1 MNAFAPALL
10 DPALAVPAGLHDAQ
24 GRSADKRFNVY
35 RNNVVVSLSD
45 ALAAGFPVIRKLVG
59 EDFFRAMAGVFV
71 RAHPPVSP
79 VLTFYGDA
87 FPAFLE
93 GFDPVAHL
101 PYLADV
107 ARLEFAL
114 RQAYHAADAAP
125 APADTLQNP
134 RLMEA
139 RLRLAPATRLVASPY
154 PIHAI
159 WRANTDPD
167 APQAQGGAETVLITR
182 PDWDPWP
189 RLISA
194 HSARF
199 IAALL
204 DGARF
209 AEALEAA
216 GEEHDLAA
224 TLPTLL
230 DTKSIVAIEV
240 PA

>member
-10 DPALAVPAGLHDAQ
+10 DPARAVPEGLHDGQ
-24 GRSADKRFNVY
+24 NRSARMRFDVY
-35 RNNVVVSLSD
+35 RNNVVASLSD
-45 ALAAGFPVIRKLVG
+45 ALVAGFPVIHKLVG
-59 EDFFRAMAGVFV
+59 EPFFRAMAGVFV
-71 RAHPPVSP
+71 RAHPPPSP

-93 GFDPVAHL
+93 GFEPVAHL

-114 RQAYHAADAAP
+114 REAYHAADASP
-125 APADTLQNP
+125 APANALQDP

-139 RLRLAPATRLVASPY
+139 RLRLAPATRIIASPY

-167 APQAQGGAETVLITR
+167 APPAQGGAECVLITR

-189 RLISA
+189 RLVA
-194 HSARF
+194 PDTARF

-204 DGARF
+204 EGKTF
-209 AEALEAA
+209 AEALAAA
-216 GEEHDLAA
+216 GEAHDLAA
-224 TLPTLL
+224 TLTTLL
-230 DTKSIVAIEV
+230 DTKSITAIEV